1 MLYSAVGPSEI
12 ISIGK
17 YHMVQETEQLQ
28 EERGHISMKA
38 LLEAGVH
45 FGHQT
50 RRWNP
55 RMKPYIFTE
64 RNGIHIID
72 LQKSLRCL
80 EASAAAAK
88 EIVSSGGE
96 ILFVGTKKQA
106 QEAIEEEALRCGMPF
121 VNQRW
126 LGGTLTNFTT
136 IRSRADYM
144 IELEADKL
152 SGKWDQML
160 KKEALVLDVKLERL
174 YKYFRGIR
182 NMRRIPDALFVVDI
196 PKETICIAEAR
207 KLGIPIIAII
217 DTNCDPDLIDHHI
230 PGNDDAIRS
239 IRLIASRIATA
250 AIEGTQ
256 EKMALIQDS
265 LPATTH
271 DPVIEQVVAP
281 INDTDA
287 EQAIASTDNPVP
299 EQPEAVASTDNADA
313 EHEDDA
319 TDTDAKQGSEK

>member
-1 MLYSAVGPSEI
+1 
-12 ISIGK
+12 
-17 YHMVQETEQLQ
+17 MVQETEQLQ

-182 NMRRIPDALFVVDI
+182 NMKRIPDALFVVDM

-239 IRLIASRIATA
+239 IRLIAGRIATA

-265 LPATTH
+265 LPPTTH
-271 DPVIEQVVAP
+271 DAVIEQAV
-281 INDTDA
+281 
-287 EQAIASTDNPVP
+287 ASTDNPVA
-299 EQPEAVASTDNADA
+299 EQPEAVASTDNPVAEQPEAVVPTDNPDA

-319 TDTDAKQGSEK
+319 TDTDAKHGSEK

>member
-1 MLYSAVGPSEI
+1 
-12 ISIGK
+12 
-17 YHMVQETEQLQ
+17 MVQETEQVQ
-28 EERGHISMKA
+28 EERAQISMKA

-88 EIVSSGGE
+88 EIVLSGGE

-106 QEAIEEEALRCGMPF
+106 QEAIEAEAIRCGMPF

-126 LGGTLTNFTT
+126 LGGTLTNFAT

-144 IELEADKL
+144 IELEDAKL
-152 SGKWDQML
+152 SGKWDHML

-182 NMRRIPDALFVVDI
+182 NMKRVPDALFVVDM

-217 DTNCDPDLIDHHI
+217 DTNCDPELVDHHI

-239 IRLIASRIATA
+239 IRLISSRIATA
-250 AIEGTQ
+250 AIQGTQ
-256 EKMALIQDS
+256 ERMALIQETI
-265 LPATTH
+265 PTGT
-271 DPVIEQVVAP
+271 
-281 INDTDA
+281 INDPSTQQVA
-287 EQAIASTDNPVP
+287 ASSTDYTTA
-299 EQPEAVASTDNADA
+299 EETVASTDDTTVEETVASTDDTTAEETVASTDDTTDA
-313 EHEDDA
+313 EK
-319 TDTDAKQGSEK
+319 KQGSEK

>member
-1 MLYSAVGPSEI
+1 M
-12 ISIGK
+12 
-17 YHMVQETEQLQ
+17 
-28 EERGHISMKA
+28 
-38 LLEAGVH
+38 
-45 FGHQT
+45 
-50 RRWNP
+50 
-55 RMKPYIFTE
+55 
-64 RNGIHIID
+64 
-72 LQKSLRCL
+72 
-80 EASAAAAK
+80 
-88 EIVSSGGE
+88 
-96 ILFVGTKKQA
+96 
-106 QEAIEEEALRCGMPF
+106 
-121 VNQRW
+121 
-126 LGGTLTNFTT
+126 
-136 IRSRADYM
+136 
-144 IELEADKL
+144 
-152 SGKWDQML
+152 
-160 KKEALVLDVKLERL
+160 
-174 YKYFRGIR
+174 
-182 NMRRIPDALFVVDI
+182 DI

-256 EKMALIQDS
+256 EKMALVQDS